1 MGQFVS
7 PVVIIIIIM
16 IMVIV
21 IAVIV
26 NDIIIIMIIF
36 FIAHSILIIIK
47 ISYCHSKD
55 ILFILL
61 QSLFLFISIFISFVI
76 IIIIK
81 GIDILNIVI
90 VFSSMNL
97 FQKWILKQ
105 WIQTNKC
112 KIVKGN

>member
-76 IIIIK
+76 IIK
-81 GIDILNIVI
+81 GINILNIVI

-97 FQKWILKQ
+97 FQK
-105 WIQTNKC
+105 
-112 KIVKGN
+112 